1 MASFSSGRNLLAC
14 WTQRS
19 LTSYLS
25 RFQAASIRPSLAIAA
40 LMVSSMPLFAVA
52 PSMAGGLGGAWSEW
66 LPSGGTSPSTCL
78 SRARQFLLAQRLV
91 RVASDGTV
99 AYGDFNSANN
109 ISVFML
115 CSDLGDRILVL
126 VSSRDVSQA
135 ELQRLR
141 TNLVNG
147 FRSQP

>member
-1 MASFSSGRNLLAC
+1 MASFRSGRNSLAHL
-14 WTQRS
+14 TPRS
-19 LTSYLS
+19 LKFSLLRSPALS
-25 RFQAASIRPSLAIAA
+25 LRVPWAIAA
-40 LMVSSMPLFAVA
+40 LIASIDLLIAP

-78 SRARQFLLAQRLV
+78 SRARHFLLSQRLV

-109 ISVFML
+109 ISVFMI
-115 CSDLGDRILVL
+115 CSDLGDRIFVL

-135 ELQRLR
+135 ELQRIR
-141 TNLVNG
+141 TNLTNS
-147 FRSQP
+147 FRAQP